1 MNSVDTRSRRRCVLL
16 SYSIKSGVLIFLQC
30 KLFHSIKPLFAGKPV
45 VLVINKIDVCRLED
59 LAAEPRAL
67 VEEIIKSEDVQHIQV
82 SCYSE
87 EGVMDLKN
95 KACDALLSHRVEAKL
110 KGSKIN
116 TVINRIHVAQP
127 KPRDDI
133 ERKPFIPEVV
143 LSKKKYDPNDPER
156 PRLEKDIE
164 AEEGGAGV
172 YNINIKSTCS
182 FLRDIVVLVIDL
194 ILAEN
199 YILEND
205 EWKFDIMPE
214 IMDGKNIADFIDPD
228 IEEKLEALER
238 EEERLQAE
246 GFYDSESDMYG
257 SEDEREA
264 AELKYAQE
272 KRLESQITQKQMK
285 NHAKLPRT
293 AGLRTLSDM
302 TDALTKAGLD
312 PSRVAERAAVIAKAQ
327 GVMKKRKRAE
337 EGMDVDMDGA
347 EDDGEG
353 EWMDVD
359 GEDSTPKKR
368 SKMNTGTAVVAKS
381 KREPRSNRQL
391 AGMRDDAV
399 SLISSFMYH
408 FSQPDFLFTASV
420 KSCQVAQPRTTREE
434 YVCKSWRERSRYQS
448 QNGTPSNF
456 PTLHCCSNLH
466 DSSRNTSSRESEK
479 WARQTDGD
487 AMYMHHHFL
496 ILFRLLLSYH
506 LPRICTVCRLLY
518 LPRTISHMERYL

>member
-1 MNSVDTRSRRRCVLL
+1 ML
-16 SYSIKSGVLIFLQC
+16 
-30 KLFHSIKPLFAGKPV
+30 
-45 VLVINKIDVCRLED
+45 
-59 LAAEPRAL
+59 
-67 VEEIIKSEDVQHIQV
+67 
-82 SCYSE
+82 
-87 EGVMDLKN
+87 
-95 KACDALLSHRVEAKL
+95 
-110 KGSKIN
+110 
-116 TVINRIHVAQP
+116 
-127 KPRDDI
+127 
-133 ERKPFIPEVV
+133 
-143 LSKKKYDPNDPER
+143 
-156 PRLEKDIE
+156 
-164 AEEGGAGV
+164 
-172 YNINIKSTCS
+172 
-182 FLRDIVVLVIDL
+182 FLRDLEVPVIDH

-347 EDDGEG
+347 DEDGEG

-368 SKMNTGTAVVAKS
+368 SKTNTGTAVVAKS

-399 SLISSFMYH
+399 SLLAAQCIISANLT
-408 FSQPDFLFTASV
+408 FLFTASV

-456 PTLHCCSNLH
+456 PIFHCCSNLY
-466 DSSRNTSSRESEK
+466 DSSRNTSSRENEK

-487 AMYMHHHFL
+487 AMYMYHHFL
-496 ILFRLLLSYH
+496 ILLLLFFYRLPPLCTVHCLLH
-506 LPRICTVCRLLY
+506 LPRIFSCL
-518 LPRTISHMERYL
+518 E